1 VGSEN
6 ENGEVGMRNAECGN
20 ENGEVGIR
28 NFSISDFGLTEK
40 EKVNHGMT
48 RRITEKEE

>member
-1 VGSEN
+1 MRMGKL
-6 ENGEVGMRNAECGN
+6 EVGMRKLECGMRKRECGSGNAE
-20 ENGEVGIR
+20 
-28 NFSISDFGLTEK
+28 FLDFGLTEK